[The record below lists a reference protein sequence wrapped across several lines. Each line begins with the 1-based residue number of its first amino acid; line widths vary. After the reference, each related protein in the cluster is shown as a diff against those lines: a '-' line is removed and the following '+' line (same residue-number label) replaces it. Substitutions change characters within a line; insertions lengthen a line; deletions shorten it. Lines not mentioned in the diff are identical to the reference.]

1 MRVVRTFFNYENAQR
16 PPQFNKRQ
24 WKLEKTKNK
33 TKRWLG
39 EEKKRREILE
49 VRGWEGPGL
58 EGPGQQGGGAR
69 GRGPEKDYLEKMK
82 FLFYKKFVLKTCGGR
97 WVACAENAVLMF
109 LRHVLGVVATFWKSG
124 SRKSHKM
131 GAQVGVAQPQVLM
144 GQNCFGMVRR
154 R

>member
-1 MRVVRTFFNYENAQR
+1 MCVVRTFFNYENAQR

-24 WKLEKTKNK
+24 RKLKKTKNK

-39 EEKKRREILE
+39 EEKKARNFGGPWL
-49 VRGWEGPGL
+49 GPGL
-58 EGPGQQGGGAR
+58 EGRGQEGGGAR

-124 SRKSHKM
+124 SRNSHKM

>member
-1 MRVVRTFFNYENAQR
+1 MKTRRDHRNSTKDNGN
-16 PPQFNKRQ
+16 
-24 WKLEKTKNK
+24 WKKPKTKHK
-33 TKRWLG
+33 ESG
-39 EEKKRREILE
+39 EETKSAKFWRSVAGSR
-49 VRGWEGPGL
+49 GPGH
-58 EGPGQQGGGAR
+58 GQQGGSGAR